1 MKAHPQAAQLA
12 GVFAQE
18 AAGRGTW
25 EKILVKT
32 HTHTHAH
39 TQVLGCAKVQ
49 MFLLP

>member
-32 HTHTHAH
+32 HTHT
-39 TQVLGCAKVQ
+39 QVLGCAKVQ